1 MPSSRKRPFPRTVP
15 GEPSRPRLLEFLAIH
30 CGMGAAIGVALAG
43 VVVLANMGNI
53 GTLLRESHE
62 PYVPMIL
69 FFASFALTFASL
81 KMGMAVMALPL
92 ERDRGDDPD
101 DLSGDTVEEV
111 EAEIGEAVRASQIE
125 TNRLLGRRE

>member
-1 MPSSRKRPFPRTVP
+1 
-15 GEPSRPRLLEFLAIH
+15 
-30 CGMGAAIGVALAG
+30 MGAAIGVALAG

-53 GTLLRESHE
+53 GTLLRESSE
-62 PYVPMIL
+62 PFIPMIL

-101 DLSGDTVEEV
+101 DRSGDTPEEV
-111 EAEIGEAVRASQIE
+111 EAEIGEAVRVSRIE
-125 TNRLLGRRE
+125 PNRLLGRRE